1 MLDKLQTIENRFN
14 EINRLLETNAADY
27 QKITELARERSELE
41 PIINKSREY
50 QSAQKKLEEARSLL
64 DSSDAELRQ
73 MAQAELHDLEPRLTE
88 LESEIKKLI
97 RTQRSPATDKNVNC

>member
-41 PIINKSREY
+41 PIINKSRDINLH
-50 QSAQKKLEEARSLL
+50 KKSWRKPDPFLT
-64 DSSDAELRQ
+64 
-73 MAQAELHDLEPRLTE
+73 PRMLNFAKWRRRNFTI
-88 LESEIKKLI
+88 L
-97 RTQRSPATDKNVNC
+97 SPA